1 LAGAPVPPIVQYRSL
16 DQHLTSAQRLARLLG
31 AERRCR
37 ERLVRAGV
45 DLSAY
50 TLAEDAADV
59 RDLRLALGYKT
70 WNLRG
75 VSYGTRVA
83 MEAMRLD
90 PTGIRSVVLDS
101 ALPLQRTAP
110 FDIMPQA
117 AHAFATVFAA
127 CAADRAC
134 NASYPHLATT
144 FERVVATL
152 NTHPVRVPILVKRPG

>member
-1 LAGAPVPPIVQYRSL
+1 M
-16 DQHLTSAQRLARLLG
+16 T
-31 AERRCR
+31 C
-37 ERLVRAGV
+37 
-45 DLSAY
+45 
-50 TLAEDAADV
+50 
-59 RDLRLALGYKT
+59 
-70 WNLRG
+70 NLHG
-75 VSYGTRVA
+75 VSYGTCVA
-83 MEAMRLD
+83 MEAMRRD

-134 NASYPHLATT
+134 NANYPHLATR

-152 NTHPVRVPILVKRPG
+152 NTHPVRVPIVIGTGPGGPVPPR